1 MKPDA
6 APIPPEALT
15 PIERLERSR
24 ARLRKTW
31 VGKRRAPRRDPQR
44 PSSETRPNDAGAA
57 APDDGDDS
65 TLDVLVSMLT
75 RWWERHPLRQVSDIA
90 AEVAAP
96 AARSILG
103 SLAERHPLRL
113 VALAAGAGALLVAVR
128 PWRWLPQAALSSMLL
143 SALWPRGGPSR
154 WLSAGGLASL
164 LASGD
169 LSRLLASLAGQAADG
184 PISDRDGPE
193 APEQATAAAPPAAAA
208 AAADA
213 ATATAT
219 AAANDPDPAPR
230 GDAADPP
237 PPAAAAAR

>member
-6 APIPPEALT
+6 GPIPAEALT

-44 PSSETRPNDAGAA
+44 SSAETSPNEAGAS
-57 APDDGDDS
+57 APEAGDES
-65 TLDVLVSMLT
+65 TLDVVVSMLT

-103 SLAERHPLRL
+103 PLAERHPLRL

-128 PWRWLPQAALSSMLL
+128 PWRWLPQAALSSILL

-169 LSRLLASLAGQAADG
+169 LSRLLASLAGQAADD
-184 PISDRDGPE
+184 PAPDREGPE
-193 APEQATAAAPPAAAA
+193 TPPQAAATHPEPTPAAA
-208 AAADA
+208 
-213 ATATAT
+213 AT
-219 AAANDPDPAPR
+219 AAANDPDPTPR
-230 GDAADPP
+230 DNAADSL

>member
-31 VGKRRAPRRDPQR
+31 VGNRRAPRRDSPR
-44 PSSETRPNDAGAA
+44 SGSETRSNDTDASTPEA
-57 APDDGDDS
+57 GDDS

-75 RWWERHPLRQVSDIA
+75 RWWERHPLHQVFDIA

-96 AARSILG
+96 AARSIVG
-103 SLAERHPLRL
+103 PLAERHPLRL
-113 VALAAGAGALLVAVR
+113 VALAAGAGALLMVAR
-128 PWRWLPQAALSSMLL
+128 PWRWFPQAALSSVLL

-154 WLSAGGLASL
+154 WLSAGGLATL
-164 LASGD
+164 LANGD
-169 LSRLLASLAGQAADG
+169 LSRLLASLAGQAPDG
-184 PISDRDGPE
+184 PISDRHGPE
-193 APEQATAAAPPAAAA
+193 APEQATAAAPPKAA
-208 AAADA
+208 
-213 ATATAT
+213 ATAT

>member
-1 MKPDA
+1 MKPEA
-6 APIPPEALT
+6 APVPPEALT

-44 PSSETRPNDAGAA
+44 SSAETSPNDAGAT
-57 APDDGDDS
+57 APQAGDDS

-75 RWWERHPLRQVSDIA
+75 RWWERHPLHQVFDIA

-96 AARSILG
+96 AARSIVG
-103 SLAERHPLRL
+103 PLAERHPLRL
-113 VALAAGAGALLVAVR
+113 VALAAGAGALLMVVR
-128 PWRWLPQAALSSMLL
+128 PWRWLPQAALSSVLL

-154 WLSAGGLASL
+154 WLSAGGLATL
-164 LASGD
+164 LANGD

-184 PISDRDGPE
+184 SISDRDGPE
-193 APEQATAAAPPAAAA
+193 APEQASAAAVPPTA
-208 AAADA
+208 A
-213 ATATAT
+213 ATATAP
-219 AAANDPDPAPR
+219 AAANDPAPAPR

>member
-31 VGKRRAPRRDPQR
+31 VGNRRAPRRDPPR
-44 PSSETRPNDAGAA
+44 SASETRPNGA
-57 APDDGDDS
+57 DGGDDS

-75 RWWERHPLRQVSDIA
+75 RWWERHPLHQVFDVA

-96 AARSILG
+96 AARSIVG
-103 SLAERHPLRL
+103 PLAERHPLRL
-113 VALAAGAGALLVAVR
+113 VALAAGAGALLMVVR
-128 PWRWLPQAALSSMLL
+128 PWRWLPQAALSSVLL

-154 WLSAGGLASL
+154 WLSAGGLATL
-164 LASGD
+164 LANGD
-169 LSRLLASLAGQAADG
+169 LSRLLASLAGQAPDG
-184 PISDRDGPE
+184 PISDRNGPE
-193 APEQATAAAPPAAAA
+193 APEQATAAAPPAA
-208 AAADA
+208 
-213 ATATAT
+213 TATAT
-219 AAANDPDPAPR
+219 AAANDPDPALS

>member
-6 APIPPEALT
+6 APAPPAALT
-15 PIERLERSR
+15 SIERLERSR
-24 ARLRKTW
+24 ARLRKSW

-154 WLSAGGLASL
+154 WLSAGGLASV

-184 PISDRDGPE
+184 PISGHDGPE
-193 APEQATAAAPPAAAA
+193 APEQATAATSPTA
-208 AAADA
+208 A

>member
-1 MKPDA
+1 MKSDA
-6 APIPPEALT
+6 GPTPPEELT

-31 VGKRRAPRRDPQR
+31 VGKRRPPRRDPQR
-44 PSSETRPNDAGAA
+44 SSETRPNDADAA
-57 APDDGDDS
+57 ADAGEES
-65 TLDVLVSMLT
+65 TLDVLTSMLT

-128 PWRWLPQAALSSMLL
+128 PWRWLPQAALSSLLL

-169 LSRLLASLAGQAADG
+169 LSRLLASLAGQPPADSAA
-184 PISDRDGPE
+184 DRDGPIDPGP
-193 APEQATAAAPPAAAA
+193 APAAPPPAATTAANDPAPRENAADPAPPAAAA
-208 AAADA
+208 
-213 ATATAT
+213 T
-219 AAANDPDPAPR
+219 R
-230 GDAADPP
+230 
-237 PPAAAAAR
+237 

>member
-31 VGKRRAPRRDPQR
+31 VGNRRAPRRDPPR
-44 PSSETRPNDAGAA
+44 SASETRSNDADASTPEA
-57 APDDGDDS
+57 GDDS

-75 RWWERHPLRQVSDIA
+75 RWWERHPLHQVFDVA

-96 AARSILG
+96 AARSIVG
-103 SLAERHPLRL
+103 PLAERHPLRL
-113 VALAAGAGALLVAVR
+113 VALAAGAGALLMVVR
-128 PWRWLPQAALSSMLL
+128 PWRWLPQAALSSVLL

-154 WLSAGGLASL
+154 WLSAGGLATL
-164 LASGD
+164 LANGD
-169 LSRLLASLAGQAADG
+169 LSRLLASLAGQAPDG

-193 APEQATAAAPPAAAA
+193 APEQATAAAPPTAA
-208 AAADA
+208 
-213 ATATAT
+213 ATAT
-219 AAANDPDPAPR
+219 AAANDPDPALS

>member
-6 APIPPEALT
+6 AGAPPGELT

-31 VGKRRAPRRDPQR
+31 VGKRRPPRRDPQR
-44 PSSETRPNDAGAA
+44 SAETRPNDTDTSPDAGEE
-57 APDDGDDS
+57 S
-65 TLDVLVSMLT
+65 TLDVLTSMLT

-113 VALAAGAGALLVAVR
+113 VALAAGVGALLVAVR
-128 PWRWLPQAALSSMLL
+128 PWRWLPQAALSSLLL
-143 SALWPRGGPSR
+143 SAVWPRGGPSR

-169 LSRLLASLAGQAADG
+169 LSRLLASLAGHAPAD
-184 PISDRDGPE
+184 SADDRDEAIDPGP
-193 APEQATAAAPPAAAA
+193 APVAPSSP
-208 AAADA
+208 
-213 ATATAT
+213 
-219 AAANDPDPAPR
+219 AANDPAPR
-230 GDAADPP
+230 ENAADPR
-237 PPAAAAAR
+237 PPATAATR

>member
-1 MKPDA
+1 MKTDA

-31 VGKRRAPRRDPQR
+31 VGKRRAPRRDTQR

-57 APDDGDDS
+57 AHDDGDDS

-193 APEQATAAAPPAAAA
+193 APEQATAAAPPTAAAA
-208 AAADA
+208 
-213 ATATAT
+213 ATAT

>member
-24 ARLRKTW
+24 ERLRKSW

-57 APDDGDDS
+57 APEAGDDS

-184 PISDRDGPE
+184 PISGRDGPD
-193 APEQATAAAPPAAAA
+193 APEQATAAAPPTAAAA
-208 AAADA
+208 AA
-213 ATATAT
+213 ATAT

>member
-6 APIPPEALT
+6 APAPPEELT

-31 VGKRRAPRRDPQR
+31 VGTRRPPRRDPQR
-44 PSSETRPNDAGAA
+44 SSETRPNDADASPGA
-57 APDDGDDS
+57 GEEN
-65 TLDVLVSMLT
+65 TLDVLTSMLK

-113 VALAAGAGALLVAVR
+113 VALAAGVGALLVAVR
-128 PWRWLPQAALSSMLL
+128 PWRWLPQAALSSLLL

-169 LSRLLASLAGQAADG
+169 LSRLLASLAGQAPAD
-184 PISDRDGPE
+184 SAADRDE
-193 APEQATAAAPPAAAA
+193 AIDPRPAPAAPSSPAATTAANDPAPRETTADPLPPAAAA
-208 AAADA
+208 
-213 ATATAT
+213 T
-219 AAANDPDPAPR
+219 R
-230 GDAADPP
+230 
-237 PPAAAAAR
+237 

>member
-6 APIPPEALT
+6 APPPPGALT

-31 VGKRRAPRRDPQR
+31 LGKRRAPRRDPQR
-44 PSSETRPNDAGAA
+44 PSPETRKNDAGAA
-57 APDDGDDS
+57 APEAGDES
-65 TLDVLVSMLT
+65 TLDVVMSMLT
-75 RWWERHPLRQVSDIA
+75 RWWEHHPLRQVSDIA

-154 WLSAGGLASL
+154 WLSAGGLATL
-164 LASGD
+164 LANGD

-193 APEQATAAAPPAAAA
+193 APEQATAAAPSTA
-208 AAADA
+208 A

>member
-6 APIPPEALT
+6 EPIPPAVLT

-31 VGKRRAPRRDPQR
+31 VGKRRAPPRDSHR
-44 PSSETRPNDAGAA
+44 SASETRSNDADASTREA
-57 APDDGDDS
+57 GDDS
-65 TLDVLVSMLT
+65 TFDVLVSMLS
-75 RWWERHPLRQVSDIA
+75 RWWERHPLHQVFDIA

-184 PISDRDGPE
+184 PISDGDGPE
-193 APEQATAAAPPAAAA
+193 APEQATAAAPPKAA
-208 AAADA
+208 
-213 ATATAT
+213 ATAT
-219 AAANDPDPAPR
+219 AAANDPDHAPR

>member
-6 APIPPEALT
+6 GAIPPEVLT

-24 ARLRKTW
+24 ARLRKSW

-44 PSSETRPNDAGAA
+44 SSETRPNNDAGAA
-57 APDDGDDS
+57 PDAGDES
-65 TLDVLVSMLT
+65 TLDVLMSMLT

-128 PWRWLPQAALSSMLL
+128 PWRWLPQAALSSLLL

-169 LSRLLASLAGQAADG
+169 LSRLLASLAAQTSEDPAAPDRDEPGAPGQAT
-184 PISDRDGPE
+184 PE
-193 APEQATAAAPPAAAA
+193 ATPPTA
-208 AAADA
+208 A
-213 ATATAT
+213 ATATV
-219 AAANDPDPAPR
+219 AANDPDPAPR
-230 GDAADPP
+230 DNVADPS
-237 PPAAAAAR
+237 PPAAAATR

>member
-1 MKPDA
+1 VKPDA
-6 APIPPEALT
+6 AGAPPGELT

-31 VGKRRAPRRDPQR
+31 VGKRRPPRRDPQR
-44 PSSETRPNDAGAA
+44 SAETRPNDTGTSPDAGEE
-57 APDDGDDS
+57 S
-65 TLDVLVSMLT
+65 TLDVLTSMLT

-113 VALAAGAGALLVAVR
+113 VALAAGVGALLVAVR
-128 PWRWLPQAALSSMLL
+128 PWRWLPQAALSSLLL
-143 SALWPRGGPSR
+143 SAVWPRGGPSR

-169 LSRLLASLAGQAADG
+169 LSRLLASLAGHAPAD
-184 PISDRDGPE
+184 SADDRDEAIDPGP
-193 APEQATAAAPPAAAA
+193 APVAPSSP
-208 AAADA
+208 
-213 ATATAT
+213 
-219 AAANDPDPAPR
+219 AANDPAPR
-230 GDAADPP
+230 ENAADPR
-237 PPAAAAAR
+237 PPATAATR

>member
-6 APIPPEALT
+6 APAPPEELT

-31 VGKRRAPRRDPQR
+31 VGTRRPPRRDPQR
-44 PSSETRPNDAGAA
+44 SSETRPNDADASQGA
-57 APDDGDDS
+57 GEEN
-65 TLDVLVSMLT
+65 TLDVLTSMLK

-128 PWRWLPQAALSSMLL
+128 PWRWLPQAALSSLLL

-169 LSRLLASLAGQAADG
+169 LSRLLASLASLAGQAPAD
-184 PISDRDGPE
+184 SAADRDEATDPRPAPATPSSPE
-193 APEQATAAAPPAAAA
+193 ATTAANDPAPRETTADPLPPAAAA
-208 AAADA
+208 
-213 ATATAT
+213 T
-219 AAANDPDPAPR
+219 R
-230 GDAADPP
+230 
-237 PPAAAAAR
+237 